1 VIPIGGILLGNTVLI
16 DFYAD
21 WCGPC
26 RTQTPIIEKL
36 EKKFSDRVEFRK
48 VNVDEN
54 RQMTTKYG
62 VRSIPTLVIEVDGKI
77 VKQFVGLTQADTI
90 DAALNEALSAP
101 K

>member
-1 VIPIGGILLGNTVLI
+1 MGNPVLI

-36 EKKFSDRVEFRK
+36 EKKFGDRVEFRK

-54 RQMTTKYG
+54 RQMATKYG
-62 VRSIPTLVIEVDGKI
+62 VRSIPTLVIEVDSKI

-90 DAALNEALSAP
+90 EAALNEALSAP

>member
-1 VIPIGGILLGNTVLI
+1 MGNPVLI

-36 EKKFSDRVEFRK
+36 EKKFGDRVEFRK

-54 RQMTTKYG
+54 RQMATKYG
-62 VRSIPTLVIEVDGKI
+62 VRSIPTLAIEVDSKI

-90 DAALNEALSAP
+90 EAALNEALSAP

>member
-1 VIPIGGILLGNTVLI
+1 LGNPLLI
-16 DFYAD
+16 DFYVD

-26 RTQTPIIEKL
+26 RTQTPIIEEL
-36 EKKFSDRVEFRK
+36 ERKFGDRVTFKK
-48 VNVDEN
+48 VNVDED
-54 RQMTTKYG
+54 RQMAAKYG

-90 DAALNEALSAP
+90 EAALNEALSAP

>member
-1 VIPIGGILLGNTVLI
+1 MIPIGGISLGNPVLI

-36 EKKFSDRVEFRK
+36 EKKFGDRVEFRK

-54 RQMTTKYG
+54 RQMATKYG
-62 VRSIPTLVIEVDGKI
+62 VRSIPTLVIEVDSKI

-90 DAALNEALSAP
+90 EAALNEALSAP